1 MSPTPPPMSDR
12 PPQITPQILPPISD
26 PSIHAQIARL
36 AQSRQQA
43 GGPLIRLISRI
54 GQGAENATT
63 RLPPGLSRRL
73 EAATEQALTRAFRA
87 ARASRTTLRPR
98 SDRFN
103 RIGATLIGGA
113 AGAAGITGAL
123 LELPVTVTLLMRAI
137 LDIADEHGLDPEDED
152 LRREALRILAARPP
166 SRDPARTPLSG
177 LAIPLA
183 GQSSQA
189 LIAAAAPR
197 LAAMLGQKLAL
208 QSAPVIGAVAGATIN
223 HAFLGYYQNLARVHF
238 GLLRLSRETGLP
250 PEALDEAFLAAHR
263 A

>member
-1 MSPTPPPMSDR
+1 MSDR
-12 PPQITPQILPPISD
+12 SPQIAAQILPPITD

-36 AQSRQQA
+36 AQSRRQA
-43 GGPLIRLISRI
+43 GGPLIRLIARI
-54 GQGAENATT
+54 GQGGETAATH
-63 RLPPGLSRRL
+63 LPPRLALRL
-73 EAATEQALTRAFRA
+73 EKATEQALIRAFRV

-123 LELPVTVTLLMRAI
+123 LELPVTVTLLMRSI

-152 LRREALRILAARPP
+152 LRREALLILAARPP
-166 SRDPARTPLSG
+166 SRDLAHSPLSG

-208 QSAPVIGAVAGATIN
+208 QSAPVIGAVAGASIN
-223 HAFLGYYQNLARVHF
+223 HAFLGYYQSLARVHF

-250 PEALDEAFLAAHR
+250 PEALEDAFIAAYCP
-263 A
+263 